1 MNNFSSRPKGE
12 AGVGQWSKLLRLIWS
27 SSTTRRFAQRHQV
40 SQIRLEL
47 EISSVIVR
55 VTNKQLIQA
64 KMFCIRMLHLDCIWN
79 RLPRK
84 DNTLIKHVTTKTPQT
99 VLKIPKLKGQ
109 FWTNKKLGLLPDVI
123 FSCVLCLESLY
134 PNSVF

>member
-1 MNNFSSRPKGE
+1 MSR
-12 AGVGQWSKLLRLIWS
+12 V
-27 SSTTRRFAQRHQV
+27 TV
-40 SQIRLEL
+40 S
-47 EISSVIVR
+47 

-64 KMFCIRMLHLDCIWN
+64 KMFRIRMQHLDCIWN

-84 DNTLIKHVTTKTPQT
+84 DNMLIKHVQRKTPKT

-109 FWTNKKLGLLPDVI
+109 FWTNKKLGIVPDTI

-134 PNSVF
+134 PNLVFFNWALRIQSHFENNASTG